1 MPVIK
6 HGLKMMVLA
15 GAAGGF
21 MALVPLTAQA
31 ANTNTP
37 AAGVATKAATQE
49 QAFIQTMGDEVIGYL
64 KNRAMP
70 DAERKARLKQV
81 LQSRFDVGTISRFA
95 LGKYWKQLN
104 PAQQQ
109 EYQSLFADMVATMYA
124 DRFSTYS
131 GQEFKVHETVAAE
144 RDMLVKSSIIDPDG
158 AKKDITVDW
167 RVRTKDGKMQI
178 VDVTIENV
186 SMIIT
191 QRSEFDSLIQREG
204 GNASVIIQHL
214 RTRLAGG

>member
-6 HGLKMMVLA
+6 HGLKMLLLA

-21 MALVPLTAQA
+21 VAVAPMAAQA
-31 ANTNTP
+31 AGNPP
-37 AAGVATKAATQE
+37 AARVATKAVTQE
-49 QAFIQTMGDEVIGYL
+49 QAFIQSMGDEVIGYL
-64 KNRAMP
+64 KNSGMP
-70 DAERKARLKQV
+70 DGERKARLKQV

-144 RDMLVKSSIIDPDG
+144 RDMLVKSSIIDPER

-178 VDVTIENV
+178 VDVTIEDV

-191 QRSEFDSLIQREG
+191 QRSEFDSLIQRAG
-204 GNASVIIQHL
+204 GNASVIIEHL